1 MSMELMES
9 GIVRENHPCR
19 HEGRIEFK
27 VRRETSGNLVGKGD
41 EPKDRLQD
49 LAEVGFTQR
58 LRREAEQL
66 RREAEQKPVL
76 IKILL
81 SLRVEQIP
89 ILKDLEL
96 SRKVKR
102 IPIVRDLGTVLRDL
116 GTAVTDLRR
125 MRRTV

>member
-102 IPIVRDLGTVLRDL
+102 IPIVRDLGTVLKDH
-116 GTAVTDLRR
+116 TAVTDLRR
-125 MRRTV
+125 RRRTV

>member
-49 LAEVGFTQR
+49 LAGVGFTQR

-102 IPIVRDLGTVLRDL
+102 IPIVRDLGTVLKDH
-116 GTAVTDLRR
+116 TAVTDLRR

>member
-27 VRRETSGNLVGKGD
+27 MRKETSGNLVGKGD
-41 EPKDRLQD
+41 KPMDRLRD
-49 LAEVGFTQR
+49 LAGVGFNQK

-66 RREAEQKPVL
+66 SREAERTQILKNL
-76 IKILL
+76 LL
-81 SLRVEQIP
+81 SLRVEPIP

-96 SRKVKR
+96 SRRVER
-102 IPIVRDLGTVLRDL
+102 IPVMRDLGTILKDL
-116 GTAVTDLRR
+116 GTAVTNPRR
-125 MRRTV
+125 VRRTV